1 MNGLF
6 EQEFLDKE
14 KLVVVYRGKS
24 TPVVIAVRRDSVI
37 LELPA
42 IAE

>member
-1 MNGLF
+1 
-6 EQEFLDKE
+6 
-14 KLVVVYRGKS
+14 VVYRGKS

-42 IAE
+42 IE